1 LVARRA
7 WTHGPAGGR
16 ARARGTHTTKG
27 GGAKS
32 HGLPPGGSNSHDWA
46 GPLFLFCSHK
56 PRQGFVQERDNR
68 EAPKWDH
75 YNTHLTTRVRVVV
88 TNSLAPKRARKPCHA
103 RRSLPMEREPCCV
116 SNQQHGAVCA
126 TSAKEAP
133 ALDGTHVGVPA
144 GRAHLHAKTNQR
156 LAALWHRLRW
166 LEWSASHEPDDD
178 GESKVSGPGERRS
191 FYVPRS
197 QRARDKL
204 GEPGRFAPRVL
215 AGETCPGLED
225 EQARSNARRIGVSS
239 GVSSNP
245 CTQRQSAR
253 SPAGPAELT

>member
-1 LVARRA
+1 MRA
-7 WTHGPAGGR
+7 V
-16 ARARGTHTTKG
+16 
-27 GGAKS
+27 
-32 HGLPPGGSNSHDWA
+32 L
-46 GPLFLFCSHK
+46 C
-56 PRQGFVQERDNR
+56 VQS
-68 EAPKWDH
+68 A
-75 YNTHLTTRVRVVV
+75 
-88 TNSLAPKRARKPCHA
+88 A
-103 RRSLPMEREPCCV
+103 RRSVRY
-116 SNQQHGAVCA
+116 Q
-126 TSAKEAP
+126 AKEAP

-156 LAALWHRLRW
+156 LAALSHRLRW

-225 EQARSNARRIGVSS
+225 EQARSNARRIGVKWVSS

>member
-1 LVARRA
+1 
-7 WTHGPAGGR
+7 
-16 ARARGTHTTKG
+16 
-27 GGAKS
+27 
-32 HGLPPGGSNSHDWA
+32 
-46 GPLFLFCSHK
+46 
-56 PRQGFVQERDNR
+56 
-68 EAPKWDH
+68 
-75 YNTHLTTRVRVVV
+75 
-88 TNSLAPKRARKPCHA
+88 
-103 RRSLPMEREPCCV
+103 MEREPCCV

-156 LAALWHRLRW
+156 LAALWLRLRW

-197 QRARDKL
+197 QRA
-204 GEPGRFAPRVL
+204 PRVL

-225 EQARSNARRIGVSS
+225 EQARSNARRIGVKWVSS